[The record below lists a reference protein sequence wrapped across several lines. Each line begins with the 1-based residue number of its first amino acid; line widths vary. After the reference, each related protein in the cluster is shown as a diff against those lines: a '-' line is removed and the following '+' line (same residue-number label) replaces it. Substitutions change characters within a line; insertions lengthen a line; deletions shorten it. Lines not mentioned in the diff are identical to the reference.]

1 MLFSACKPYKNRLA
15 GQTLSIG
22 YGGQIH
28 GPDINCDYN
37 DMLNAI
43 MCSKRKVQSN
53 GEFNEETWPALK
65 GQKSLPKSEF

>member
-1 MLFSACKPYKNRLA
+1 M
-15 GQTLSIG
+15 G
-22 YGGQIH
+22 YGGQTH
-28 GPDINCDYN
+28 GLDINYDYN

-43 MCSKRKVQSN
+43 MCSKRKVQGN